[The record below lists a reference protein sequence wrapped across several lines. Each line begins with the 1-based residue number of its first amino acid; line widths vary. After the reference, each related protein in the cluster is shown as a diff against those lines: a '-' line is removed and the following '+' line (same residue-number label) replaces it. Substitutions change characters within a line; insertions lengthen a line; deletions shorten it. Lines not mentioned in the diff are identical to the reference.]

1 MTTTLDRAAI
11 AEVLGAVPLFT
22 DLAAELLALVAAEAT
37 ARRVPA
43 GTVLFEMGD
52 DGDEMF
58 AVARGL
64 VQIVLPGPSGT
75 EEVVAELGDGRWFG
89 EMALITGE
97 PRSAA
102 ARVTVET
109 DLLQLSGASFHS
121 LLGRIPVLAPGLS
134 EELSRRLRA
143 RLVAASAGPAHRL
156 VVLEDPADTV
166 ESGVAAGDLAAAIA
180 AELGGSIAYVDLG
193 TGAPD
198 RGDVRL

>member
-1 MTTTLDRAAI
+1 
-11 AEVLGAVPLFT
+11 
-22 DLAAELLALVAAEAT
+22 
-37 ARRVPA
+37 
-43 GTVLFEMGD
+43 
-52 DGDEMF
+52 
-58 AVARGL
+58 
-64 VQIVLPGPSGT
+64 
-75 EEVVAELGDGRWFG
+75 
-89 EMALITGE
+89 ALITGE

-109 DLLQLSGASFHS
+109 DLLQLSRASFHS
-121 LLGRIPVLAPGLS
+121 LLGRMPVLALRLS
-134 EELSRRLRA
+134 QELSRRLRA

-198 RGDVRL
+198 RGDVRLKAHPCRDLADVERLRRSHAAVVMRVPQGHPLSGQIRTLPGAKV